1 MVRRKKK
8 EQTSL
13 WAQLLILF
21 TVMCFRRSKPR
32 SLAAVLSS
40 SPRRRNGATAVGETV
55 GATAATPEPAPAVPG
70 RKAHKS
76 HRGPVQASI
85 GVVRCNVRGA
95 ATADA
100 LLVIEDKRE
109 RR

>member
-21 TVMCFRRSKPR
+21 TVMSFRRSKLG

-40 SPRRRNGATAVGETV
+40 SRRRRNGATAVGETEL
-55 GATAATPEPAPAVPG
+55 APTAAMRHPPSG
-70 RKAHKS
+70 SRKKS
-76 HRGPVQASI
+76 AQKS
-85 GVVRCNVRGA
+85 
-95 ATADA
+95 
-100 LLVIEDKRE
+100 E
-109 RR
+109 RPRPSFDRSRPL

>member
-21 TVMCFRRSKPR
+21 TVMSFRRSKLG

-40 SPRRRNGATAVGETV
+40 SRRRRNGATAVGPTV
-55 GATAATPEPAPAVPG
+55 WRPLRQCPSPRQRFQEEQRTKVREAPSKL
-70 RKAHKS
+70 R
-76 HRGPVQASI
+76 
-85 GVVRCNVRGA
+85 
-95 ATADA
+95 
-100 LLVIEDKRE
+100 
-109 RR
+109 